1 MLTKSFRRRIGA
13 FVWKHLLGLYD
24 EFPVNTQASIPQ
36 SNALTPNSDE
46 RIFIFTG
53 TTYPDI
59 NRELNPDGTT
69 PWEYPTPEEL
79 RRAEVAVATGQIYH
93 LDNVSHLENGIR
105 SRNNLLAQAPGL
117 PYTQFLFSLTDQE
130 LTQMERDTLVYT
142 AVQRIRSQTSG
153 LPRAPCKD
161 VSGGSII
168 TLTTPDF
175 DRWDRRFQDF
185 KRSMGTPPPA
195 PYA

>member
-13 FVWKHLLGLYD
+13 FVWNHLLGLND
-24 EFPVNTQASIPQ
+24 ELPVNMQANIPQ
-36 SNALTPNSDE
+36 SNVPELNSDE
-46 RIFIFTG
+46 RIFFFTER
-53 TTYPDI
+53 TYPDI
-59 NRELNPDGTT
+59 NRDLNPNGTI

-79 RRAEVAVATGQIYH
+79 RKAEVAVATGQIYH

-130 LTQMERDTLVYT
+130 LAQMEQDTLVYT
-142 AVQRIRSQTSG
+142 AVQSIRSQTSG
-153 LPRAPCKD
+153 LPRAPCMD
-161 VSGGSII
+161 VGGGSII

-185 KRSMGTPPPA
+185 KQAMGAPPPT